1 MRKVEKFVLN
11 FSTFFLYSYR
21 DDIGV
26 KVSAYDAVVYGYRAF
41 CYHMLRDKWD
51 TEIDPVSIV
60 FGRYKKRGEVHIEL
74 RHVLI

>member
-41 CYHMLRDKWD
+41 CYHMLRDK
-51 TEIDPVSIV
+51 
-60 FGRYKKRGEVHIEL
+60 
-74 RHVLI
+74 